1 MEKRFK
7 LYNLWISSCSYRVR
21 IALNLKKLDYEYIT
35 VDLLDKNSK
44 NFAQNHPEL
53 NGLKQLPALFDT
65 TEDLHLTQSLAIIK
79 YIDSINSENKL
90 FPENPV
96 KNAQVLEIVEIM
108 NSGVQPLQ
116 NLPLVRMLA
125 EHVDSKKFAH
135 DVCVK
140 GLSAVERIIQD
151 TSGNGHFCVGD
162 GVTAA
167 DLFLLPQVGNAVQ
180 RFQVDM
186 SEFPG
191 ISGIVEHL
199 EGILEVKNA
208 MPRNQVDAP
217 KDLPDFL
224 K

>member
-1 MEKRFK
+1 
-7 LYNLWISSCSYRVR
+7 
-21 IALNLKKLDYEYIT
+21 
-35 VDLLDKNSK
+35 
-44 NFAQNHPEL
+44 
-53 NGLKQLPALFDT
+53 
-65 TEDLHLTQSLAIIK
+65 
-79 YIDSINSENKL
+79 
-90 FPENPV
+90 
-96 KNAQVLEIVEIM
+96 M

-140 GLSAVERIIQD
+140 GLSAVERIIKD
-151 TSGNGHFCVGD
+151 TSGNGQFCVGD